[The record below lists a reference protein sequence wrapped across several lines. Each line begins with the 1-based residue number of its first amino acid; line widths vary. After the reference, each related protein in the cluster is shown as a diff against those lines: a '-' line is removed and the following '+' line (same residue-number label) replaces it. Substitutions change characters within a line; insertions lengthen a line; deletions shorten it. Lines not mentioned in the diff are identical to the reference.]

1 MKRFVV
7 LTFFGS
13 IVTVGAAAAR
23 AQEASPIVT
32 DRPGLLFSSYAVG
45 AGAVQLEIGLPQWS
59 LVDDGDSDLRSTS
72 APFVLRF
79 GLSPDWELRL
89 GGPLYT
95 RTEVDSPAGDAT
107 DGGFGDLEL
116 GAKWHV
122 ADGAGARPSFC
133 LIPSI
138 VLPVGE
144 EGFSAEEPQYLLN
157 AAAEWGLAGGWGLAA
172 VAGVKRGETPDAE
185 TFAEWT
191 LALSVGRSLSDPRW
205 SAYGEAAYVTNDLP
219 GSGAAAYLG
228 GGLKWLAS
236 PGVQLDFSFDR
247 GLTDESADWLV
258 GLGLSNR
265 F

>member
-1 MKRFVV
+1 LNRFAY
-7 LTFFGS
+7 LPL
-13 IVTVGAAAAR
+13 VTSLLGPGATVAT

-45 AGAVQLEIGLPQWS
+45 AGTVQLEIGLPQWS
-59 LVDDGDSDLRSTS
+59 LADDGDLDLRSAS

-79 GLSPDWELRL
+79 GLSPAWELRL

-95 RTEVDSPAGDAT
+95 RTEIRSPGGDAT

-116 GAKWHV
+116 GAKWHL

-133 LIPSI
+133 LIPSV

-144 EGFSAEEPQYLLN
+144 EGFSAEEPAYLLN

-172 VAGVKRGETPDAE
+172 VAGVKRGETPDGE

-191 LALSVGRSLSDPRW
+191 LALGLGRSLSDPRW
-205 SAYGEAAYVTNDLP
+205 SAYGEAAVVANDLP

-236 PGVQLDFSFDR
+236 PDLQLDFSFDR
-247 GLTDESADWLV
+247 GLTDDSADWLI